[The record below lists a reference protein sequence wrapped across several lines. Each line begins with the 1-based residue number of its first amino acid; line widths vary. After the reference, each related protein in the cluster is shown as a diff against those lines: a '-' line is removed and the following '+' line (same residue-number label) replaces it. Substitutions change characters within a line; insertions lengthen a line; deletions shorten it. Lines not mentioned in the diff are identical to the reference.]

1 MQGERDDY
9 RAQLLSTNTMNEQL
23 LEQNETYEIDVQYY
37 KELLDMTMKEK
48 EMHEARIDE
57 LLCAEENATYY
68 KRLYNKVIRMSI
80 MLMVM
85 LLFSVLR

>member
-1 MQGERDDY
+1 
-9 RAQLLSTNTMNEQL
+9 MNEQL

>member
-1 MQGERDDY
+1 
-9 RAQLLSTNTMNEQL
+9 
-23 LEQNETYEIDVQYY
+23 
-37 KELLDMTMKEK
+37 MKEN

-57 LLCAEENATYY
+57 LEKNATKYQMM
-68 KRLYNKVIRMSI
+68 YNKVIRMSI